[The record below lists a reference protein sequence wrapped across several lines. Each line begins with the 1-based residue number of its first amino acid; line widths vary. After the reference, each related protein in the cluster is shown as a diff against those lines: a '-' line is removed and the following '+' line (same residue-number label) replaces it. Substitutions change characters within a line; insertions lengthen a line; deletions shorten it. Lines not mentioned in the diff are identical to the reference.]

1 MDYDT
6 RNLQHSEK
14 TNQAMELLMKHLNTQ
29 TPKALQA
36 PTLTEQEEK
45 LLDAF
50 FTEALARIVSMP
62 QHEYEELLANI
73 VVAYAKPECS
83 EIVFNI
89 RDKNRL
95 SLIRF
100 IVLMNS
106 KIKQSGRALPLMKMS
121 AETVDT
127 EGGFLLKGG
136 DVHIDCTLETLLA
149 QAKAQIAPDLL
160 ALLHHS

>member
-6 RNLQHSEK
+6 RNLQHSET
-14 TNQAMELLMKHLNTQ
+14 TNQAMDLLLEYLCSR
-29 TPKALQA
+29 TPVTSQA
-36 PTLTEQEEK
+36 PALIPQEEQ

-73 VVAYAKPECS
+73 VVAYAESECD
-83 EIVFNI
+83 EMVFNI

-100 IVLMNS
+100 IVLMDS
-106 KIKQSGRALPLMKMS
+106 KIKQSGRTLSLMKMS
-121 AETVDT
+121 AETVDA
-127 EGGFLLKGG
+127 EGGFLLVGK
-136 DVHIDCTLETLLA
+136 DVRIDCTLETLLA

-160 ALLHHS
+160 ALLRH

>member
-6 RNLQHSEK
+6 RNLQNSEK
-14 TNQAMELLMKHLNTQ
+14 ANQAMAFLMEHLANQ
-29 TPKALQA
+29 TPSSEA
-36 PTLTEQEEK
+36 PAKPEHE

-73 VVAYAKPECS
+73 VVAYAKPECN
-83 EIVFNI
+83 EMVFNL

-100 IVLMNS
+100 IVLMNN
-106 KIKQSGRALPLMKMS
+106 KIKQSGRSLPLMKMS
-121 AETVDT
+121 AETVDS

-136 DVHIDCTLETLLA
+136 DVCIDCTLETLLA
-149 QAKAQIAPDLL
+149 QAKAQIGPELL
-160 ALLHHS
+160 ALLEN

>member
-14 TNQAMELLMKHLNTQ
+14 TNQAMALLIKHLENQ
-29 TPKALQA
+29 TPSSET
-36 PTLTEQEEK
+36 PEQPEHK

-73 VVAYAKPECS
+73 VVAYAKPECR
-83 EIVFNI
+83 EMVFNI

-100 IVLMNS
+100 IVLMNN
-106 KIKQSGRALPLMKMS
+106 KIKQSGRILPLMKMS
-121 AETVDT
+121 AETMDA
-127 EGGFLLKGG
+127 EGGCLLKGG
-136 DVHIDCTLETLLA
+136 DVCIDCTLETLLA
-149 QAKAQIAPDLL
+149 QAKAQIGSELL
-160 ALLHHS
+160 ALLEN